1 MPHQPPPLFLCCS
14 PTQPVRATTCTP
26 AVLCRCCRNNCRALF
41 FTDLLACM
49 TTIVGGATA
58 YTRLAAQVAA
68 PSSGGWTFFLQSGF
82 RFYLIQA
89 VIVTNIAGVLLMLSC
104 MAQRT
109 HTYQRYR
116 LQLAASN
123 RVLRLTL
130 MLLVTT
136 SPSVL
141 GHMGLGILERTLSVP
156 QDRSLALMLL
166 HPVVFWLQQSLYVLP
181 GRPTVLLQLLT
192 TVLAMQWSKMLPC
205 VLQHAAAQ
213 PSTDASPLIAAAES
227 WCTHAQSWVSA
238 ALAAVVGPGSDP
250 LWAAEAAACSGMSAL
265 QTLNNFC
272 TLCILVLLPVSA
284 AFSFDVWLWSVHHA
298 RNQSSSSTRHAPDSD
313 FTTQQTPH
321 VFAQAFASVDL
332 QALATSAAAKSGV
345 CSYYLFL
352 LSPVVLGLTY
362 LVAECMTREFAASTS
377 CPAVLQSAGLL

>member
-1 MPHQPPPLFLCCS
+1 
-14 PTQPVRATTCTP
+14 
-26 AVLCRCCRNNCRALF
+26 
-41 FTDLLACM
+41 M

-68 PSSGGWTFFLQSGF
+68 PNNSSGGWTFFLQAGF
-82 RFYLIQA
+82 RFYLMQA

-116 LQLAASN
+116 LQLTASN
-123 RVLRLTL
+123 RALRLAL

-141 GHMGLGILERTLSVP
+141 GHMGLGISERTLSGA

-166 HPVVFWLQQSLYVLP
+166 HPGVFWLQQSLYVLP

-192 TVLAMQWSKMLPC
+192 TVMAMQWSRMLPC

-213 PSTDASPLIAAAES
+213 VSTDASPLIAAAES

-238 ALAAVVGPGSDP
+238 ALAAVVGPDSDP
-250 LWAAEAAACSGMSAL
+250 LWAPDAAACSGMSAL

-284 AFSFDVWLWSVHHA
+284 VFSFDVWLWSIHHA
-298 RNQSSSSTRHAPDSD
+298 RSRSSSSSARHAPDSD
-313 FTTQQTPH
+313 FTTQQTSH

-332 QALATSAAAKSGV
+332 QALATSAAAKSGA
-345 CSYYLFL
+345 CPYYLFL
-352 LSPVVLGLTY
+352 LAPVVLGVTY
-362 LVAECMTREFAASTS
+362 FVAECLTREFAASTS